1 MGWSFL
7 ALKLQCGFWL
17 TEMLNEEGACSSQC
31 PRVGIASVNMQ
42 CRPDSRES
50 GRWGPGDPGVG
61 LGRDQEVGLRLED

>member
-17 TEMLNEEGACSSQC
+17 TEMLNGEGACSYQC

-42 CRPDSRES
+42 CRPEGQEDGEL
-50 GRWGPGDPGVG
+50 GIQELGWDQTKRWD
-61 LGRDQEVGLRLED
+61 